1 MNVKFGLNMDSTD
14 DEKSNV
20 SSTMNVTKSNHSKL
34 IELLLNRQTSERSY
48 STIDQFAATNT
59 IVQDAI
65 NKAMAKN
72 NRTE

>member
-1 MNVKFGLNMDSTD
+1 MNVNFDLNM
-14 DEKSNV
+14 DEKSNI
-20 SSTMNVTKSNHSKL
+20 SSTMNVAKSDYGKF
-34 IELLLNRQTSERSY
+34 IESLLNGQSTSERSY
-48 STIDQFAATNT
+48 STIDPFAATNT